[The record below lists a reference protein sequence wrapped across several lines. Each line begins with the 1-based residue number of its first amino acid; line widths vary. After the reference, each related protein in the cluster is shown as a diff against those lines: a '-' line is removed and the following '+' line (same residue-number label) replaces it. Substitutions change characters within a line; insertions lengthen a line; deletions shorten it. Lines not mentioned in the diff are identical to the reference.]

1 MVNIRNVVTSHR
13 EPGFNYGYLNSPFI
27 EFDYARQAT
36 FLVYNGRLMPI
47 SFRDSSRIDDYWCL
61 RKKAAMYPTGE
72 LPTEIKGRDAEQLC
86 NKIFTK
92 DITKLNVGRCTY
104 GIACYPDGG
113 MIVDGILMRLEKE
126 RFWFVQAE
134 GQIYSWLIAKAEGL
148 DVEISDPNVWVNQ
161 VQGPLSLDILK
172 AACDTLHPEPFRYFD
187 IAKVTMAGQSVIIT
201 RTGFTAEIGWEYY
214 VSPGTDCTRLWKHL
228 MKIGKEYGLIHSGL
242 DSMDIRRIEAGIM
255 NAGSDFDKTM
265 NPFQTG
271 LGKFVDIDKDD
282 FIGKA
287 ALEVADK
294 NKLVFGLLCETS
306 EPMVLG
312 AAFANSKR
320 IGIITAAAWSPYLGN
335 GIGYIRLTESGYRLN
350 EKEIEIDGIDGTTHP
365 AKIVELPF
373 YDVDK
378 KIPRGLTKLKISN

>member
-148 DVEISDPNVWVNQ
+148 TAHAI
-161 VQGPLSLDILK
+161 
-172 AACDTLHPEPFRYFD
+172 AAEKRF
-187 IAKVTMAGQSVIIT
+187 
-201 RTGFTAEIGWEYY
+201 
-214 VSPGTDCTRLWKHL
+214 
-228 MKIGKEYGLIHSGL
+228 
-242 DSMDIRRIEAGIM
+242 
-255 NAGSDFDKTM
+255 
-265 NPFQTG
+265 
-271 LGKFVDIDKDD
+271 
-282 FIGKA
+282 
-287 ALEVADK
+287 K
-294 NKLVFGLLCETS
+294 N
-306 EPMVLG
+306 
-312 AAFANSKR
+312 
-320 IGIITAAAWSPYLGN
+320 
-335 GIGYIRLTESGYRLN
+335 
-350 EKEIEIDGIDGTTHP
+350 
-365 AKIVELPF
+365 
-373 YDVDK
+373 
-378 KIPRGLTKLKISN
+378 